1 MSAPL
6 TTGAPASTVG
16 ALGSSLLAL
25 VIVIALILAM
35 AWLLRRLP
43 GAGFGASGGMK
54 IVASLAV
61 GVKERV
67 MVVAVGEQHLVLG
80 VTAQQITLLTTL
92 DTPLPV
98 DAAKPDFSGVLA
110 RFRGNKGGS
119 GG

>member
-6 TTGAPASTVG
+6 ATAAPASTVG

-25 VIVIALILAM
+25 MLVIALILAM

-43 GAGFGASGGMK
+43 GAGFGASGSMK

-67 MVVAVGEQHLVLG
+67 MVVAVGEQQLVLG

-98 DAAKPDFSGVLA
+98 DAAKADFSSVLA
-110 RFRGNKGGS
+110 RLRGGPRA
-119 GG
+119 